1 MYLGPAQRSQRSDYG
16 ILLYSSSFFCAMSIS
31 LRLRPSTS
39 FLSFISVELSVEVKP
54 GARLV

>member
-1 MYLGPAQRSQRSDYG
+1 MGIEAGPFYMAICSQVATLAICQYIYL
-16 ILLYSSSFFCAMSIS
+16 I
-31 LRLRPSTS
+31 T